1 MSIFSRNLEYALIKK
16 PELAQVIL
24 VKCKL
29 KEAQL
34 EALVAELQEPSL
46 TELVTISAILEKS
59 LDDLVRYNFSS
70 DLQIDKIRMLV
81 LDVDGVMTDGGMYY
95 TEAGDQFKK
104 FDTKDGMGIK
114 LAMSKGVRVAFLS
127 SGSNS
132 NLILSRA
139 ATLGV
144 NLVHVGPEQKFGILS
159 GWCKE
164 LGIGLDEIAFIG
176 DDVNDLECLTKVGF
190 AACPAD
196 AVDDIKGIVA
206 VVLTRNGGAGCV
218 REFVD
223 RFLPH

>member
-1 MSIFSRNLEYALIKK
+1 MSIFSTNLKHALIEK
-16 PELAQVIL
+16 PELAQAIL
-24 VKCKL
+24 VQFKL
-29 KEAQL
+29 NEAQL
-34 EALVAELQEPSL
+34 EALVAGLQEPSL
-46 TELVTISAILEKS
+46 TELVTISSILKRS
-59 LDDLVRYNFSS
+59 LDELVHYNFSS
-70 DLQIDKIRMLV
+70 EVQTDKIRMLV

-95 TEAGDQFKK
+95 SEAGDQFKK

-114 LAMSKGVRVAFLS
+114 LAMSKGIRVAFLS

-144 NLVHVGPEQKFGILS
+144 NLVHVGSEQKFGILS

-164 LGIGLDEIAFIG
+164 LGIGLDEVAYIG
-176 DDVNDLECLTKVGF
+176 DDVNDLECISKVGF

-196 AVDDIKGIVA
+196 AVNDIKRIVA
-206 VVLTRNGGAGCV
+206 VVLARNGGAGCV

-223 RFLPH
+223 RFLLH

>member
-1 MSIFSRNLEYALIKK
+1 MSIFSTNLKHALIEK
-16 PELAQVIL
+16 PELAQAIL
-24 VKCKL
+24 VQCKL
-29 KEAQL
+29 NEAQL
-34 EALVAELQEPSL
+34 EALVAGLQEPSL
-46 TELVTISAILEKS
+46 TELVTISSILKRS
-59 LDDLVRYNFSS
+59 LDELVHYNFSS
-70 DLQIDKIRMLV
+70 EVQTDKIRMLV

-95 TEAGDQFKK
+95 SEAGDQFKK

-114 LAMSKGVRVAFLS
+114 LAMSKGIRVAFLS

-144 NLVHVGPEQKFGILS
+144 NLVHVGSEQKFGILS

-164 LGIGLDEIAFIG
+164 LGIGLDEVAYIG
-176 DDVNDLECLTKVGF
+176 DDVNDLECISKVGF

-196 AVDDIKGIVA
+196 AVNDIKRIVA
-206 VVLTRNGGAGCV
+206 VVLARNGGAGCV

-223 RFLPH
+223 RFLLH